1 MLETNRSNP
10 TPQLKPRMS
19 ILGLLFFMLGTP
31 NIYAALQRQSDNVTY
46 GGGNVPRYAL
56 VVLVAVAIAGLV
68 EMSVVGAA

>member
-1 MLETNRSNP
+1 
-10 TPQLKPRMS
+10 
-19 ILGLLFFMLGTP
+19 MLGTP